1 MSKKSEQKVA
11 RVLYL
16 IALSV
21 AFLVLVSPFSIPI
34 IFAGSVSLAL
44 FPFMLRLEG
53 LGLSRK
59 RSAAILTILFTIL
72 ISIPIF
78 FFLAKGTIAVTSQL
92 EKINFNEALK
102 DQGMQGFVSD
112 VRHDLVLFVHKHAG
126 RLNLEDFLTPKKV
139 DGYLNMV
146 TTFFLKFFQS
156 VASSL
161 PVVFLFLLVMVLC
174 TYSLL
179 KNAHLVR
186 LFFQRMFGFSD
197 EVMNEIVAITI
208 RDARSVYVSNIATGS
223 IQSLIVSVASAVLN
237 VGSFFLV
244 FFVTLILSFIPVIGA
259 APVAFALA
267 AVCFFQDNT
276 TSAIILLVVGAFTGV
291 VDNILRPWLATI
303 GESKIPPMTAFI
315 CVLGGALWLGFPGL
329 FIGLLIGTFAYD
341 TLPLF
346 WQEIARGDESYVEEI
361 SHET

>member
-72 ISIPIF
+72 ISIPLF

-146 TTFFLKFFQS
+146 TTFLLKFFQS

-179 KNAHLVR
+179 KNAHMVR

-208 RDARSVYVSNIATGS
+208 RDARSVYVSNIATDWS
-223 IQSLIVSVASAVLN
+223 IVAQ
-237 VGSFFLV
+237 F
-244 FFVTLILSFIPVIGA
+244 
-259 APVAFALA
+259 
-267 AVCFFQDNT
+267 
-276 TSAIILLVVGAFTGV
+276 
-291 VDNILRPWLATI
+291 
-303 GESKIPPMTAFI
+303 
-315 CVLGGALWLGFPGL
+315 
-329 FIGLLIGTFAYD
+329 
-341 TLPLF
+341 
-346 WQEIARGDESYVEEI
+346 
-361 SHET
+361 